1 MQKELMRSQIV
12 AGNRDNIGNCA
23 ATLRQISY
31 EEKLGD
37 CLSSGELDSLI
48 RLKYN
53 YSGSYSGTLS
63 MD

>member
-1 MQKELMRSQIV
+1 MV